1 MSTQNYNLLKNEFN
15 FFRNGLLANILNFQ
29 FSNNSE
35 DCYLIEGSYINEIE
49 NCLKNYNQQYNNINQ
64 INPLNIS
71 EPKIINDFHTA
82 INYIYKNK
90 RIALISKKLLELLG
104 FEYLLTYYNNVSY
117 YGGYGKLIIEYKNNN
132 DKKSLLLLD
141 PKNQSKQNIFIIMK
155 DKSNISYNQLLSQI
169 YNINDLMN
177 YKFIISLDKYINKNY
192 NYQNKDNYISDN
204 NPIIN
209 SNPSNLSQNQN
220 NINISTDQSNYNQKN
235 VNTENNQLKSLFTI
249 PETDNVNELQSV
261 PMNDTFN
268 NFNLNLQEKKIN
280 NLHYSYNE
288 HYKKPFEFKNKTVII
303 NDNILNYKKQIENNI
318 VNKLQKEKEIL
329 KQRAEVISKKEIDI
343 RNNIKKLK
351 ERDFLI
357 NQKEPELNLKKEI
370 GFNYENYQ
378 TTVESNQDYTKMD
391 EDENSKTKKMLYQ
404 MQKINNQKEN
414 NMILQNKKDIQNT
427 NIDQNKNDNNK
438 QKLFIEP
445 IKLYEHPTLIGLN
458 NIGSTC
464 SRNSVL
470 QCLSQTRALT
480 NYFLNEVNKD
490 KIFNNNIALKNTNS
504 LQLSPVYYDLI
515 QKLWSKN
522 GEKSFSPKHFMT
534 ILEEMS
540 KNDVFKFKTGE
551 AGDAKDFIIFILEQF
566 HKELKRPIQFGINN
580 EVNMPLNQY
589 NKDNVFFHFFND
601 FKENCSIISDVFFG
615 IFETNTIC
623 KNCRNNY
630 NLRGQAN
637 PICYNY
643 GIFNCLIFPL
653 EEVRILKNNYLKN
666 NNIQINDESR
676 ITLNDCFLYNQKD
689 EYFTGDNQN
698 FCNIC
703 KQLSDA
709 IYKSKIYVSPNILI
723 LILNRGKDNIYNV
736 KIDFDETLDIT
747 NFVLKKDFLN
757 ITYNLY
763 GVISHIG
770 QSGPN
775 AHFIA
780 SCKSP
785 VDNKWYRYNDAI
797 VSPINDVQKEVIEF
811 GTPYILFYRKI
822 NNNTNK

>member
-1 MSTQNYNLLKNEFN
+1 MSTQNYDLLKNEFN
-15 FFRNGLLANILNFQ
+15 FFRNGLQANILNFQ
-29 FSNNSE
+29 VSNNSE
-35 DCYLIEGSYINEIE
+35 DFYLIEGSYINEIE

-71 EPKIINDFHTA
+71 DPKIINDFYTA
-82 INYIYKNK
+82 INHIYKNK

-104 FEYLLTYYNNVSY
+104 FDYLLTYYNNVSY

-132 DKKSLLLLD
+132 DKKSLLLLN

-169 YNINDLMN
+169 YNMNDLMN
-177 YKFIISLDKYINKNY
+177 YKFIISFDKYINKFY

-209 SNPSNLSQNQN
+209 SIPSNLSQNQN

-357 NQKEPELNLKKEI
+357 NQKEQELNLKKEI

-391 EDENSKTKKMLYQ
+391 EDENSKTKKILYQ

-480 NYFLNEVNKD
+480 NYFLNEINKD

-522 GEKSFSPKHFMT
+522 GEKSFSPKYFMK

-540 KNDVFKFKTGE
+540 KNDVFKF
-551 AGDAKDFIIFILEQF
+551 
-566 HKELKRPIQFGINN
+566 
-580 EVNMPLNQY
+580 
-589 NKDNVFFHFFND
+589 
-601 FKENCSIISDVFFG
+601 
-615 IFETNTIC
+615 
-623 KNCRNNY
+623 
-630 NLRGQAN
+630 
-637 PICYNY
+637 
-643 GIFNCLIFPL
+643 
-653 EEVRILKNNYLKN
+653 
-666 NNIQINDESR
+666 
-676 ITLNDCFLYNQKD
+676 
-689 EYFTGDNQN
+689 
-698 FCNIC
+698 
-703 KQLSDA
+703 
-709 IYKSKIYVSPNILI
+709 
-723 LILNRGKDNIYNV
+723 
-736 KIDFDETLDIT
+736 
-747 NFVLKKDFLN
+747 
-757 ITYNLY
+757 
-763 GVISHIG
+763 
-770 QSGPN
+770 
-775 AHFIA
+775 
-780 SCKSP
+780 
-785 VDNKWYRYNDAI
+785 
-797 VSPINDVQKEVIEF
+797 
-811 GTPYILFYRKI
+811 
-822 NNNTNK
+822 